1 MATTQT
7 RTATQ
12 TSTLSRVLYV
22 TRKVQADLFAL
33 VETYRQVTE
42 EYAKNLIHDLRILLD
57 EEAIDQIRFVWT
69 VPGTNMVIGAYSYK
83 VIASGVGLADDRSG
97 GIGYNAALQ
106 QAEFKVRVDYTA
118 RWNNMSATERASVT
132 KDFALPWGPG
142 GILNYSRGRF
152 EADRT
157 YSKDGYGLGRERFAT
172 G

>member
-1 MATTQT
+1 LATTQT

-33 VETYRQVTE
+33 VETYRQVSE

-57 EEAIDQIRFVWT
+57 EEVIDQIRFVWT
-69 VPGTNMVIGAYSYK
+69 VPGTNLVIGAYSYK
-83 VIASGVGLADDRSG
+83 VIATGVGLADDRSG
-97 GIGYNAALQ
+97 GIGYNSALQ
-106 QAEFKVRVDYTA
+106 QAEFKVRVDYNA
-118 RWNNMSATERASVT
+118 RWYAMTDTGRAAIM
-132 KDFALPWGPG
+132 KDFSLSWGPG
-142 GILNYSRGRF
+142 GSLDYSRGRF
-152 EADRT
+152 EAERT